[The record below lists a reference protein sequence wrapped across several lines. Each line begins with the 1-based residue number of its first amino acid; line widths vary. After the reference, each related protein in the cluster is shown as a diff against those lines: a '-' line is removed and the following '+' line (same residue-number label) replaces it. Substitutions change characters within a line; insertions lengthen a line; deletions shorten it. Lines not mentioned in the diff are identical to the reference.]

1 MTSIMT
7 QMVDIHKKSNLTLY
21 SLLVTLGSLIALLSL
36 SNLDTIYASHLDINT
51 TKLTDNMYVIYGSG
65 GNVIVS
71 IGIDGIIMVDD
82 QYAPVTEKMKSVI
95 AELSDQPIKFV
106 INTHWHP
113 DHFLQHDQDA
123 SEYLLQILLAGH

>member
-1 MTSIMT
+1 MHIINIMT
-7 QMVDIHKKSNLTLY
+7 QMLVISERSNLTLY
-21 SLLVTLGSLIALLSL
+21 SLLITLGSLIALLSL

-71 IGIDGIIMVDD
+71 IGDDGIILVDD
-82 QYAPVTEKMKSVI
+82 QYAPVTEKIKSVI
-95 AELSDQPIKFV
+95 AEVSDQPIKFV

-113 DHFLQHDQDA
+113 
-123 SEYLLQILLAGH
+123 